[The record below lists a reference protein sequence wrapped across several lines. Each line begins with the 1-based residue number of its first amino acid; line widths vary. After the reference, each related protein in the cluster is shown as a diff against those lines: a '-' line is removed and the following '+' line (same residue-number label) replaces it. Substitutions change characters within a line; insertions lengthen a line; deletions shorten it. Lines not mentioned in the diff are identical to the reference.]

1 METGPSPCA
10 YNWWECIGLSC
21 SAAHMGNVR
30 AIQSQANDLLFDA
43 GIRNLLGMRE
53 IYLDSNATTRPL
65 DTVVSAVTA
74 AMRDTWGNPSS
85 AHGCGAAARQ
95 VLERA
100 RDATAALLSGTEPED
115 IVLTSG
121 GTEGSNAILAAA
133 GSDATIITTAV
144 EHPATTIPAERA
156 HSRGAEL
163 VVVPVDST
171 GCVDPDAFRRALLAV
186 STRNLYVSIQWANS
200 ETGAIQPVQEVI
212 RAVRSIRNDAFI
224 HVDAAQAIG
233 RLPTPADGITALTF
247 SGHKLHG
254 PQGTG
259 AVAFGEDANGRSPA
273 LLVGG
278 GQEGSRRSGTQNVAG
293 AAGLAV
299 ALEERASALEAAIQ
313 KMRRLRDMFEACVL
327 ERFPAA
333 VVNARG
339 TPRTPNTS
347 NIRFPGF
354 DGMSLI
360 ARLDAKGIRC
370 SQGSA
375 CSSGRP
381 EPSRV
386 LREMGLSEDEAYS
399 SVRFS
404 FSILNTEADAQD
416 AARALAEIVAR

>member
-1 METGPSPCA
+1 
-10 YNWWECIGLSC
+10 
-21 SAAHMGNVR
+21 
-30 AIQSQANDLLFDA
+30 
-43 GIRNLLGMRE
+43 MRE

-65 DTVVSAVTA
+65 DTVVAAVAT

-85 AHGCGAAARQ
+85 AHHRGAAARRI
-95 VLERA
+95 LERA
-100 RDATAALLSGTEPED
+100 RDATVALLSGTEPED

-133 GSDATIITTAV
+133 GSDATIVTTAV

-156 HSRGAEL
+156 NSRGAEL
-163 VVVPVDST
+163 VVVPVDSN
-171 GCVDPDAFRRALLAV
+171 GCVDPEAFRRAVLAV
-186 STRNLYVSIQWANS
+186 STPNVYVSIQWANG
-200 ETGAIQPVQEVI
+200 ETGAIQPVREVV
-212 RAVRSIRNDAFI
+212 RAVRSIRSDAFI

-259 AVAFGEDANGRSPA
+259 AVAFSRDANGRSPV

-278 GQEGSRRSGTQNVAG
+278 GQENSRRSGTENVAG
-293 AAGLAV
+293 AAGLAI
-299 ALEERASALEAAIQ
+299 ALEERASALEAAIR
-313 KMRRLRDMFEACVL
+313 KMRRLRNMFEARVL
-327 ERFPAA
+327 KRIPTAA
-333 VVNARG
+333 VNARG
-339 TPRTPNTS
+339 APRTPNTS
-347 NIRFPGF
+347 NIRFPGI

-360 ARLDAKGIRC
+360 AQLDAKGIRC

-416 AARALAEIVAR
+416 AAQALAEIVAR